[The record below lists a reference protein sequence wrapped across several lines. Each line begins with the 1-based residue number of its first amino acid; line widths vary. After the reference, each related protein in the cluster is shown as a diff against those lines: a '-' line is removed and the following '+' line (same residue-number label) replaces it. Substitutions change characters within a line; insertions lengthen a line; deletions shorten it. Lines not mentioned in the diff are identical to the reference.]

1 MRSVTRPCGTM
12 AAVKVRA
19 EGNPVH
25 GTPKAPCPSCAHVLD
40 QLGVRAVV

>member
-1 MRSVTRPCGTM
+1 M
-12 AAVKVRA
+12 AAVNVRA

-25 GTPKAPCPSCAHVLD
+25 GTPKAPCPSCVHVLD